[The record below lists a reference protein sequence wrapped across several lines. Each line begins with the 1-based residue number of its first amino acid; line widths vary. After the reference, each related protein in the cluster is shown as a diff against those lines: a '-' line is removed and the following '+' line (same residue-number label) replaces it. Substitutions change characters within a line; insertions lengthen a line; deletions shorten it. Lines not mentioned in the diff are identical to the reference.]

1 VPLMEG
7 KWRWRGAHYGGVR
20 RQRGTV
26 AMCHG
31 DARGR
36 RRRELGCSRSSGVED
51 TLA

>member
-1 VPLMEG
+1 MPLMEG
-7 KWRWRGAHYGGVR
+7 KWRRRGAHYGGVR

-26 AMCHG
+26 ATRHG

-36 RRRELGCSRSSGVED
+36 RRRELGCLRSNGVED